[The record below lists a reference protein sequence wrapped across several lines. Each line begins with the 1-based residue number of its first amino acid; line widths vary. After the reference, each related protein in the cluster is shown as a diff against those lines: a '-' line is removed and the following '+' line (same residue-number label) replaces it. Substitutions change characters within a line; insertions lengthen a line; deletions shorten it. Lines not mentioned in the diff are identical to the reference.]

1 MDILD
6 SEDAAE
12 DVFIE
17 DDGSALVEERESGLI
32 EAGVSTCVT
41 EVETKYLEDLQQ
53 VVNSSYILPYMLKP
67 PSLLTHAFKWNKKV

>member
-1 MDILD
+1 MVASEHPEVVQGRWQLVAMDILD
-6 SEDAAE
+6 SQDAAE

-41 EVETKYLEDLQQ
+41 EL
-53 VVNSSYILPYMLKP
+53 
-67 PSLLTHAFKWNKKV
+67 